1 MAVKMQATKNPA
13 EGGETAPVAAA
24 PTAAPV
30 AAGPETAG
38 SMETKSMEAKR
49 AEPPVLAPSTL
60 PIPTLSVPTLAIPAA
75 AEGTPQPPA
84 PFSWRRTALILG
96 ASFALGIA
104 IAWGAI
110 AIGAHVVG
118 LWPHGFAFYAMLV
131 GGGVTMLLTAA
142 LMTAVFYSDSSG
154 HDERVQQF
162 RPNGRIRSDGEK
174 PDG

>member
-1 MAVKMQATKNPA
+1 MAVKMQATKIAA
-13 EGGETAPVAAA
+13 EGEEAARSAAA
-24 PTAAPV
+24 P
-30 AAGPETAG
+30 
-38 SMETKSMEAKR
+38 
-49 AEPPVLAPSTL
+49 
-60 PIPTLSVPTLAIPAA
+60 AA
-75 AEGTPQPPA
+75 AARTEAAADTAPQSPA

-96 ASFALGIA
+96 GSFALGIA

-118 LWPHGFAFYAMLV
+118 LWPRGFAFYAMLV

-162 RPNGRIRSDGEK
+162 RPNGRRRSDEEK
-174 PDG
+174 RDG